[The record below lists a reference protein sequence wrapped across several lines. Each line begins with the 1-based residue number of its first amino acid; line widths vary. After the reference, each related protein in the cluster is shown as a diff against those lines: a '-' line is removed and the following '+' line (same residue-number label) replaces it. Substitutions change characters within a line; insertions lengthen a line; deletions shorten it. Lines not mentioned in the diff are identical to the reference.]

1 MTSWFPGILLGGHY
15 DGPLL
20 VPSSGSMCG
29 GGRVQQLFRGGCK
42 LSESP
47 SCSQRAC
54 LLPVPLCGNVGGLL
68 RNVTHVDTVL
78 SFMKETHGNTYGCL
92 LLLPMGLTPV
102 RPRAAGKKNG
112 SGRAPH
118 PSALPHP
125 MLSSKEV
132 QLTSF
137 SVLEW
142 MSFSRVSPGRT
153 VFLGSVFLRL

>member
-15 DGPLL
+15 GPLL

-29 GGRVQQLFRGGCK
+29 GGRVQQLFHGVCK

-47 SCSQRAC
+47 SCSQRAF
-54 LLPVPLCGNVGGLL
+54 LLPVLLCGNVGGLL

-78 SFMKETHGNTYGCL
+78 SFMKETHGNTSGCL

-112 SGRAPH
+112 SGRTPH

-125 MLSSKEV
+125 MLSSREV

-142 MSFSRVSPGRT
+142 VSFQECQQGGQSSLDQC
-153 VFLGSVFLRL
+153 F